1 MKMTLLLRVLFVVVC
16 LLGITA
22 IPAFARTDAAPLA
35 GAAQTHPCDQ
45 SAPTTVTILSGAPHK
60 VQMCLPQSANAEAV
74 LAVVDAVPFDLVPI
88 VARTGPSATGQVL
101 YESGAFVQVSRGP
114 HTLTLRAY
122 NRNALTGQMQL
133 GDPSLPFDFS
143 AVDDTPVPAAPKILN
158 VIR

>member
-1 MKMTLLLRVLFVVVC
+1 
-16 LLGITA
+16 
-22 IPAFARTDAAPLA
+22 
-35 GAAQTHPCDQ
+35 
-45 SAPTTVTILSGAPHK
+45 
-60 VQMCLPQSANAEAV
+60 MCLPQSANAEAV

-88 VARTGPSATGQVL
+88 TARTGPSATGQAL
-101 YESGAFVQVSRGP
+101 YESGAFVQVSRGQ

-133 GDPSLPFDFS
+133 GEASAPFNFS